1 MPMSNFIVIAID
13 GPSASGKGTIARRL
27 ADTFHLSHLDTGA
40 VYRAAAKYILDH
52 NQNPDDEAA
61 AIAAAEYVRDHLS
74 WEMLGDEGLRNDR
87 VADATSRSSRFP
99 AVRAVLMDVQ
109 RLYANHPP
117 HKPGLKPWAGSV
129 LDGRDIGTVICPDAT
144 VKFYI
149 TASAECRADRRTIE
163 LLGRGIKA
171 DYETVLADMIARD
184 ERDKNRAANP
194 LKPADDA
201 IILDTSQLTA
211 EEAYLKACDLV
222 RERLR

>member
-27 ADTFHLSHLDTGA
+27 ADEFHLSHLDTGA
-40 VYRAAAKYILDH
+40 LYRAAAKRILDEG
-52 NQNPDDEAA
+52 QNPDDNAA
-61 AIAAAEYVRDHLS
+61 AIAAAEFVRDHLS
-74 WEMLGDEGLRNDR
+74 WEMLHDEGLRNDR

-99 AVRAVLMDVQ
+99 EVRAVLMDVQ

-129 LDGRDIGTVICPDAT
+129 LDGRDIGTVICPNAT

-149 TASAECRADRRTIE
+149 TASSECRAKRRAAE
-163 LLGRGIKA
+163 LTQRGLSG
-171 DYETVLADMIARD
+171 DYATVLADMKARD
-184 ERDKNRAANP
+184 ERDSTRAVNP

-201 IILDTSQLTA
+201 IILDTSNLTA
-211 EEAYLKACDLV
+211 DEAFEQACDHV
-222 RERLR
+222 RMRLR

>member
-27 ADTFHLSHLDTGA
+27 ADEFHLSHLDTGA
-40 VYRAAAKYILDH
+40 LYRAAAKRILDEG
-52 NQNPDDEAA
+52 QNPDDNAA
-61 AIAAAEYVRDHLS
+61 AIAAAEFVRDHLS
-74 WEMLGDEGLRNDR
+74 WEMLHDEGLRNDR

-99 AVRAVLMDVQ
+99 EVRAVLMDVQ

-129 LDGRDIGTVICPDAT
+129 LDGRDIGTVICPDAA

-149 TASAECRADRRTIE
+149 TASAECRAKRRAEE
-163 LLGRGIKA
+163 LTQRGLSG
-171 DYETVLADMIARD
+171 DYATVLADMKARD
-184 ERDKNRAANP
+184 ERDSTRAVNP

-201 IILDTSQLTA
+201 IILDTSNLTA
-211 EEAYLKACDLV
+211 DEAFEQACDHV
-222 RERLR
+222 RMRLR